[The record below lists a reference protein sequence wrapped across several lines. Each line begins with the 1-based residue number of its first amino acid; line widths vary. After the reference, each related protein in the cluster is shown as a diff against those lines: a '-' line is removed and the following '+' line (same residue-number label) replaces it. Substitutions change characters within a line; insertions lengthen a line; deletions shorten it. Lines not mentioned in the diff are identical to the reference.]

1 MRFVS
6 VPLVFT
12 FLIGLTLQSTNS
24 SFLFRSLYAMTDSLD
39 DEEDDET
46 SCTVCT
52 SWPFQV
58 CPPLCLDTGLCF
70 SITSLNWPFLFFPPN
85 PSSLHDHEMYEATHN
100 TVRSSTRVYFTVKF
114 SNYRQCVTRIK
125 FLAGSPS
132 KDLKRILRND
142 DDSPVPSPLTT
153 SLLIHPQHQ
162 YSVSPTNPSPHDFTH
177 CKSTPCILR
186 SLGV

>member
-100 TVRSSTRVYFTVKF
+100 TVAKADEVCFSSPCFH
-114 SNYRQCVTRIK
+114 
-125 FLAGSPS
+125 FL
-132 KDLKRILRND
+132 DWL
-142 DDSPVPSPLTT
+142 DSPIDKFFFSVPFPVCNDWFTRRRGGRRNLVYCVHILAFSGL
-153 SLLIHPQHQ
+153 
-162 YSVSPTNPSPHDFTH
+162 PSTLSRHWTLF
-177 CKSTPCILR
+177 
-186 SLGV
+186 